1 MKTTDEKIDFIYF
14 VIKTFWITFWIWL
27 IIGGLVAIVSLTS
40 CAPIPVEY
48 NDTYQQGA
56 LYEQVN
62 DSTWIK
68 L

>member
-1 MKTTDEKIDFIYF
+1 MKTTEKIYQCNMSAFIYVFMWGLMAGF
-14 VIKTFWITFWIWL
+14 VLGMLLSIM
-27 IIGGLVAIVSLTS
+27 S

-48 NDTYQQGA
+48 NDMYQQGA